1 MRTLRLQLKKRGPQS
16 RGSPPPHPR
25 RGGEAPALGGSGPG
39 RGDPTSH
46 KGASPEELAG
56 PPRSHPPQKGRL
68 RGGGRLGPGELA
80 STRRGADAEGAAP
93 RSARGRAR
101 TPRGAGVAEGP
112 RATPKGA
119 EEGAGAAGGGRAGL
133 ARRTPGPICREPA
146 RRWGQGAAMSR
157 QEAASRGRRPTAPGE
172 EGKGSGPVEPDALTT
187 GAGAAAEERIATGR
201 GGERPPPFSRAP
213 GPGAIAIAARSGS
226 RLGGSGPGV
235 VLTTGSGLKGGRGV
249 CRWLRG
255 S

>member
-1 MRTLRLQLKKRGPQS
+1 M
-16 RGSPPPHPR
+16 
-25 RGGEAPALGGSGPG
+25 APALGRRGPG

-56 PPRSHPPQKGRL
+56 PPRSHLPQKGRL
-68 RGGGRLGPGELA
+68 REGGRLSPGEPA
-80 STRRGADAEGAAP
+80 FTRRGADADAEGAAP
-93 RSARGRAR
+93 RSLRGRTR
-101 TPRGAGVAEGP
+101 TPRGARVAGGP

-119 EEGAGAAGGGRAGL
+119 EEGAGATGGGGRAGPG
-133 ARRTPGPICREPA
+133 RRMPGPICWEPA
-146 RRWGQGAAMSR
+146 SRWGPGAAMSR

-187 GAGAAAEERIATGR
+187 GAGAAAEERIAIGR

-226 RLGGSGPGV
+226 TLGGSGPGV

-249 CRWLRG
+249 GRWLRG